1 MIQHEKRA
9 YFQGLVSHPPILR
22 IQGPG
27 SAIRVP
33 PLPSPCCWLPA
44 GASGIVRTGKIGAK
58 SHRFQPAKGNSYPTA
73 TSISVSST
81 LVPAPLFEEGHFSQL
96 MYYWLLGTVIAVTMT
111 KIIIKKISG
120 TPYLKRRWRPGGSL
134 GMVLLTH
141 APSNTFIQTLSPNF
155 NHLSLI
161 ASNYKSVGGWIHLL
175 GQSPQVPLIYR

>member
-1 MIQHEKRA
+1 MIRHEKRA

-111 KIIIKKISG
+111 KIIIIKKSQAHPTWNGDEDQGGVWGWYSWHMLPVIPSSRLCLQISI
-120 TPYLKRRWRPGGSL
+120 TS
-134 GMVLLTH
+134 H
-141 APSNTFIQTLSPNF
+141 
-155 NHLSLI
+155 
-161 ASNYKSVGGWIHLL
+161 
-175 GQSPQVPLIYR
+175 